1 MTRRRS
7 IAAWLCAARPK
18 TLTAA
23 LAPVAVGTAC
33 AHAAG
38 GFAALA
44 ALAAAAGAVLI
55 QIGTNLVN
63 DAADFERGADTE
75 DRLGPPRA
83 AQRGLLEVTAL
94 WRGAALCFALAFA
107 IGVYLVARGGWPIAA
122 IGLAS
127 IAAGYAYTA
136 GPSPLAYNGLADLAV
151 MIFFGAVAVCGTALV
166 QLGEVP
172 STAWWAWLPVGSL
185 ATAMLAINNLR
196 DRRGDR
202 RAGKRTLAVRLG
214 RRGAVVECVALF
226 AIAYATPIAA
236 ALIARAPLLALPLLT
251 APLAAPPLRSITGGD
266 EGAAL
271 NRSLGQTARVLGAHS
286 ALWAIGIA
294 GA

>member
-1 MTRRRS
+1 MN
-7 IAAWLCAARPK
+7 AWLLAARPK

-38 GFAALA
+38 GVALAA
-44 ALAAAAGAVLI
+44 ALAAALGAALI

-63 DAADFERGADTE
+63 DAADFERGADTA
-75 DRLGPPRA
+75 DRLGPPRV
-83 AQRGLLEVTAL
+83 AQQGLLSVAAI

-107 IGVYLVARGGWPIAA
+107 VGIYLVGRGGWPIAA

-166 QLGEVP
+166 QVGEVP
-172 STAWWAWLPVGSL
+172 AIATWAWLPVGSL

-196 DRRGDR
+196 DRDGDR

-214 RRGAVVECVALF
+214 RRAAIVECVALYS
-226 AIAYATPIAA
+226 IAFATPIAA
-236 ALIARAPLLALPLLT
+236 ALITRTPALALPLVT
-251 APLAAPPLRSITGGD
+251 APLAAAPLRSVTGGGGGV
-266 EGAAL
+266 EL
-271 NRSLGQTARVLGAHS
+271 NRALAQTARLLAAHS

-294 GA
+294 AS